1 MNAFSVQDLNSVT
14 LEDGDN
20 GPNKVSGETD
30 HRENKERQ
38 CRNNLERFSVHDL
51 FRRRLYNR
59 HVRMGAFV
67 RAGAHGPTELV
78 KRSVSKD
85 QIPLTCYCFY
95 YIRTSMVSPSRREM
109 TVPEKSAALI
119 AETAN
124 NCNANGMRLHAWRS
138 GRFLTYRP
146 INGLRLAQ

>member
-78 KRSVSKD
+78 KRTPELRVGTAVRSKAAH
-85 QIPLTCYCFY
+85 LGW
-95 YIRTSMVSPSRREM
+95 RR
-109 TVPEKSAALI
+109 K
-119 AETAN
+119 
-124 NCNANGMRLHAWRS
+124 R
-138 GRFLTYRP
+138 
-146 INGLRLAQ
+146 

>member
-38 CRNNLERFSVHDL
+38 CRNHLERFSVHDL

-78 KRSVSKD
+78 KRSDLKTKFPSLVIVS
-85 QIPLTCYCFY
+85 I
-95 YIRTSMVSPSRREM
+95 TSGLRWCRRRE
-109 TVPEKSAALI
+109 
-119 AETAN
+119 
-124 NCNANGMRLHAWRS
+124 
-138 GRFLTYRP
+138 
-146 INGLRLAQ
+146 